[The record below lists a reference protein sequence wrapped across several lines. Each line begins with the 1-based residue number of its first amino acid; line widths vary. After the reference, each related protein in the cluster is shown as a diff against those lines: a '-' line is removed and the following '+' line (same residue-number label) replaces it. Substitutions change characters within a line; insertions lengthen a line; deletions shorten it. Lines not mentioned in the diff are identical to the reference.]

1 LVLPRISALQEPS
14 LRVVGNERVFA
25 LGDASGAEA
34 SLKDP
39 QGTASYGEPQQA
51 AALPA
56 TAQVAFQ
63 QADYVA
69 WNLWASINGR
79 ALLPFKYQHLGS
91 MMALGSLNAAV
102 ALPVQLPLPIKTAVK
117 GSPLAPLLDFAGVK
131 LDGDDVTLQGPLA
144 AAMRRA
150 AYLYRQPT
158 NEQRL
163 SVASGWLQQA
173 LAAASNLASS
183 GGGK

>member
-1 LVLPRISALQEPS
+1 MVCLIKGFREAIAPPLRQEPT
-14 LRVVGNERVFA
+14 LRVIGSDRVFA
-25 LGDASGAEA
+25 LGDVSGAEA
-34 SLKDP
+34 SYED
-39 QGTASYGEPQQA
+39 QGTSSSPPA

-69 WNLWASINGR
+69 WNLWASMNGR
-79 ALLPFKYQHLGS
+79 SLLPFRYQHLGS
-91 MMALGSLNAAV
+91 MMSLGQLNAAV
-102 ALPVQLPLPIKTAVK
+102 ALPVPVPLPLKSAIQ

-131 LDGDDVTLQGPLA
+131 LDGDDVTLEGPLA
-144 AAMRRA
+144 QAMRRA

-158 NEQRL
+158 NEQRI

-173 LAAASNLASS
+173 LAAASR
-183 GGGK
+183 GVPR